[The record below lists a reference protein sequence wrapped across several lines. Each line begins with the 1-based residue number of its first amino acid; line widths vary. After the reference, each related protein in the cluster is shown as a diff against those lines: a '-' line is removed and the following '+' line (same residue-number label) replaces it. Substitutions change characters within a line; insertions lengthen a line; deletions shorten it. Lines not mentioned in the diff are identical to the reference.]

1 MFLGL
6 VLFWGSSFALT
17 KIAVETISPMWV
29 MALRLVLGAVI
40 LFAMMRL
47 QGYSLPLDRKFIA
60 LVCWTWRH
68 WFGAA
73 VLFDRLGI
81 ASHALWSRWN
91 HDGADAAHDDYPF
104 ALHAARRAH
113 EQTKLFGFTIG
124 FIGLIVL
131 VGPHFLD
138 DMDLSGSMFVAQLAI
153 FLAALAYAL
162 HTIIARKSPK
172 MSAIQKSTGAIIAAA
187 VIGVVLAM
195 IVDPFG
201 IGIASISS
209 VAATMALGIFPT
221 ALAALLLFQLID
233 RTGTSFMPLS
243 NYLIAPFAYFFGI
256 LTLGEPFEMRALVG
270 LTIILVGIY
279 ISPNGANL
287 PLRYCGPIHS
297 FPTDEIN

>member
-17 KIAVETISPMWV
+17 KVAVETISPMWV
-29 MALRLVLGAVI
+29 MALRLVLGAII

-47 QGYSLPLDRKFIA
+47 EGLSLPMDRTSLLWFAGLGVIGSVLPFYLIGWGSLLMPSGLVGIMMA
-60 LVCWTWRH
+60 LMPLMTII
-68 WFGAA
+68 
-73 VLFDRLGI
+73 L
-81 ASHALWSRWN
+81 SHFMLPDERMN
-91 HDGADAAHDDYPF
+91 KH
-104 ALHAARRAH
+104 
-113 EQTKLFGFTIG
+113 KLFGFTIG

-131 VGPHFLD
+131 VGPSFLYD
-138 DMDLSGSMFVAQLAI
+138 LNLSGSFLLAQLAI
-153 FLAALAYAL
+153 FLAASAYAL

-187 VIGVVLAM
+187 VIGVVLATLF
-195 IVDPFG
+195 DPFG

-209 VAATMALGIFPT
+209 VSATLALGIFPT

-256 LTLGEPFEMRALVG
+256 FTLSEPFEMRALMG

-279 ISPNGANL
+279 LAERGKSA
-287 PLRYCGPIHS
+287 S
-297 FPTDEIN
+297 